1 MRSPH
6 LPVQEHRVAIGGGRT
21 LGAAEFGDPGGFP
34 VLWFHGTPGGRL
46 QVPPD
51 GPASAAARGL
61 RLFGVERP
69 GTGWSSPHRYTH
81 VRDFAAD
88 VRALADTLGLPR
100 FAVAGLSGGG
110 PYTLACAHDLPDRVV
125 AAAVVGGIGPTAG
138 PDAVRSYTR
147 ALRALGPALGV
158 IAEPVGRRLPSA
170 LAPVIPHAEKAVRAF
185 ALVAPKA
192 DRPILRD
199 PLFMQV
205 LAGDLIHVMGDGLT
219 APMHDARLFAR
230 DWGFRLAHIGV
241 PVHFFQG
248 DADGIVPESHGRHQA
263 RLVPRATLTML
274 PGGGHLAGYVDA
286 GRVFDTLLPFIPPAA
301 TDRQRTVMPGTRTN
315 MSSVSTVKTKP

>member
-6 LPVQEHRVAIGGGRT
+6 RPLQEHRVSIGRGRT
-21 LGAAEFGDPGGFP
+21 LGAAEFGDPNGFP

-51 GPASAAARGL
+51 GPASAAARGI

-69 GTGWSSPHRYTH
+69 GTGWSTPHRYGH
-81 VRDFAAD
+81 VRDFATD
-88 VRALADTLGLPR
+88 VRALADKLGFER

-147 ALRALGPALGV
+147 ALRALGPALAL
-158 IAEPVGRRLPSA
+158 IAEPMGKRLPGL
-170 LAPVIPHAEKAVRAF
+170 LAPVVPHAEKAVRAF

-219 APMHDARLFAR
+219 APMHDARLFSR
-230 DWGFRLAHIGV
+230 DWGFRLEHIRV

-248 DADGIVPESHGRHQA
+248 DADGIVPESHGHHQA
-263 RLVPRATLTML
+263 GLVPNSALTIL
-274 PGGGHLAGYVDA
+274 RGGGHLAGYVDA
-286 GRVFDTLLPFIPPAA
+286 GRVFDTLVPFMPSRPVSRVAGQPAE
-301 TDRQRTVMPGTRTN
+301 
-315 MSSVSTVKTKP
+315 

>member
-1 MRSPH
+1 MAQPQPR
-6 LPVQEHRVAIGGGRT
+6 RVASG
-21 LGAAEFGDPGGFP
+21 
-34 VLWFHGTPGGRL
+34 
-46 QVPPD
+46 
-51 GPASAAARGL
+51 
-61 RLFGVERP
+61 LFGVERP
-69 GTGWSSPHRYTH
+69 GTGWSTPHRYGH
-81 VRDFAAD
+81 VRDFATD
-88 VRALADTLGLPR
+88 VRALADKLGFER

-147 ALRALGPALGV
+147 ALRALGPALAL
-158 IAEPVGRRLPSA
+158 IAEPMGKRLPGL
-170 LAPVIPHAEKAVRAF
+170 LAPVVPHAEKAVRAF

-219 APMHDARLFAR
+219 APMHDARLFSR
-230 DWGFRLAHIGV
+230 DWGFRLEHIRV

-248 DADGIVPESHGRHQA
+248 DADGIVPESHGHHQA
-263 RLVPRATLTML
+263 GLVPNSALTIL
-274 PGGGHLAGYVDA
+274 RGGGHLAGYVDA
-286 GRVFDTLLPFIPPAA
+286 GRVFDTLVPFMPSRPVSRVAGQPAE
-301 TDRQRTVMPGTRTN
+301 
-315 MSSVSTVKTKP
+315 